1 MALIPVKVAAMRAAT
16 VRIASARNGRTEGAG
31 DAAVVSS
38 DRFGQSLERGDR
50 LRVAVGDG
58 AVNRLPAPR
67 LAGFHPFEVEVEV
80 EVAVSVTVPPG
91 RLLGYDA
98 KLETAD
104 RPPLCR

>member
-1 MALIPVKVAAMRAAT
+1 
-16 VRIASARNGRTEGAG
+16 
-31 DAAVVSS
+31 
-38 DRFGQSLERGDR
+38 
-50 LRVAVGDG
+50 
-58 AVNRLPAPR
+58 VNRLPAPR

>member
-1 MALIPVKVAAMRAAT
+1 MALIPVRVAAMRAAT

-80 EVAVSVTVPPG
+80 AVSVTVPPG

-104 RPPLCR
+104 RPPPCR

>member
-1 MALIPVKVAAMRAAT
+1 MALIPVRVAAMRAAT

-67 LAGFHPFEVEVEV
+67 LAGFHPFEVEV
-80 EVAVSVTVPPG
+80 AVSVTVPPG